1 MIVPQFWA
9 EGRVQQ
15 KQNKRQLTIRRFGWS
30 DTSQEDAQAM
40 ADARANEA
48 IQLALSGSKV
58 LKSEPK
64 IAYNGAQG
72 VPIRE
77 EVIQRHGETVIT
89 RNSYGAKCLNTPN
102 VLFADIDLIFKMPP
116 GLGFGIL
123 ILLEF
128 FSIMVGWQMHS
139 KGVGIV
145 LGILSLIF
153 AFPLASGIHRIV
165 QFVRG
170 GGERVALERIA
181 DFFIQPP
188 SWSARLY
195 RTPSGFRMMV
205 THELFNPDDP
215 RVAEFFK
222 AIGTDP
228 VYVRMCKNQ
237 HCFRA
242 RLDPK
247 PWRIGISEHMKPRV
261 QAWPVSPEKMPMR
274 TAWVAAFEEKAKSYA
289 ACEFLESKGGGTIH
303 PKIKPVQ
310 ELHDTMCR
318 AMSQLPIA

>member
-1 MIVPQFWA
+1 MIVPQYWA
-9 EGRVQQ
+9 ESRIQQ
-15 KQNKRQLTIRRFGWS
+15 KKDKRQVTIRRFGWS

-58 LKSEPK
+58 LRSEPK

-77 EVIQRHGETVIT
+77 EVIQRYGETVIT

-102 VLFADIDLIFKMPP
+102 VLFADIDLDVKMPFRW
-116 GLGFGIL
+116 GSAVFIILLSLGIL
-123 ILLEF
+123 T
-128 FSIMVGWQMHS
+128 GWQMQS
-139 KGVGIV
+139 KTIGIV
-145 LGILSLIF
+145 LCIVSLI
-153 AFPLASGIHRIV
+153 LAYPIANGIHNIV

-170 GGERVALERIA
+170 GSERVALQRVTN
-181 DFFIQPP
+181 FFVQHP

-215 RVAEFFK
+215 RVADFFK

-247 PWRIGISEHMKPRV
+247 PWRIGISDHIKPRV

-274 TAWVAAFEEKAKSYA
+274 TAWITAFEEKAKTYA
-289 ACEFLESKGGGTIH
+289 ACEFLETKGGGTIH

-310 ELHDTMCR
+310 ELHDRMCR